1 MSHSTFC
8 GVLFRFHLGIEQAR
22 LLNGSGPQNKFSGIA
37 GTGEIV
43 LPAEGTQVRHFSG
56 EDERILDLPDFG
68 RGTFQRNGGE
78 DCANASPY
86 DVVHDCG
93 RLVRAPLGSAQIIA
107 MPALRDRFAGNA
119 LSGVQHRPAEQ
130 LRVLHLIRVNIGGQ
144 WFHSFLIGLQPTY
157 MPQVFP

>member
-1 MSHSTFC
+1 MGPPRVVESAVAKIHTQMSHSTFC

-78 DCANASPY
+78 YCANASPY

-119 LSGVQHRPAEQ
+119 LSGV
-130 LRVLHLIRVNIGGQ
+130 
-144 WFHSFLIGLQPTY
+144 
-157 MPQVFP
+157 